1 VRQRREWLDESKGL
15 SPLPAAPAAAAAA
28 YVVFPVA
35 SHSEHLRLRLVL
47 RVAGSRTGMLKG
59 LGGLEKML
67 DGILVTR
74 YLRDWT
80 ELTGNLI
87 ESTELNKSS
96 NKTTQDAEKDQ
107 S

>member
-1 VRQRREWLDESKGL
+1 
-15 SPLPAAPAAAAAA
+15 
-28 YVVFPVA
+28 
-35 SHSEHLRLRLVL
+35 
-47 RVAGSRTGMLKG
+47 
-59 LGGLEKML
+59 ML